1 MELIDQAKLYLS
13 YNSFCINIIY
23 HDIFSADDPVPPM
36 QLAMAKFH
44 SIDDASFRK
53 KGHAD

>member
-1 MELIDQAKLYLS
+1 MEVIDQLKLYLS
-13 YNSFCINIIY
+13 YNSFSINISY

-36 QLAMAKFH
+36 QLARAECH
-44 SIDDASFRK
+44 SIDDTSFRK